1 MKLLMT
7 CTRMGVVVASP
18 QSALQHDYICE
29 EDAYTGMAVQEW
41 LYRNGCSGAGVPCS
55 ALVQS
60 AVLATSIHCCT
71 ICQGKVMCGGTC
83 LCR

>member
-1 MKLLMT
+1 MDRRVTSSRHRFQLAAAINTLALTLVLPMKLLMT

-29 EDAYTGMAVQEW
+29 E
-41 LYRNGCSGAGVPCS
+41 NGYSGTYVSCS

-60 AVLATSIHCCT
+60 AVLASSIN
-71 ICQGKVMCGGTC
+71 
-83 LCR
+83 

>member
-29 EDAYTGMAVQEW
+29 EDGY
-41 LYRNGCSGAGVPCS
+41 SGADVSCS
-55 ALVQS
+55 ALAQS
-60 AVLATSIHCCT
+60 VVLASSLH
-71 ICQGKVMCGGTC
+71 
-83 LCR
+83 